1 MAGAGAYRR
10 PEPGHLH
17 SHGHRAF
24 RSDGVRTPA
33 IVIGAEM
40 MKETRQNRVVENIET
55 GQRVSI
61 PGLVAVRQEPQA
73 ARGFVFHTL
82 EDATGW

>member
-1 MAGAGAYRR
+1 
-10 PEPGHLH
+10 
-17 SHGHRAF
+17 
-24 RSDGVRTPA
+24 
-33 IVIGAEM
+33 